1 MSEETGRLVTPWWY
15 WFVVI
20 LALLYSA
27 AGLAQLQY
35 LSQYSDPLWTEVG
48 YAVGQLFGAAG
59 ALSLLLRRA
68 WAQWLYLI
76 SLIGFSIQRFWF
88 AVLSGQLAELPSY
101 IPVTMFMVIVVP
113 LILIGFTRVALRRGW
128 VR

>member
-1 MSEETGRLVTPWWY
+1 MV
-15 WFVVI
+15 

-27 AGLAQLQY
+27 AGLTQLQY
-35 LSQYSDPLWTEVG
+35 LSQYSDPLWAEVG
-48 YAVGQLFGAAG
+48 YAIGQIFEAAG
-59 ALSLLLRRA
+59 SLGLLLRRA
-68 WAQWLYLI
+68 WAQWLYLT
-76 SLIGFSIQRFWF
+76 SLLGFSVQRFWF

-113 LILIGFTRVALRRGW
+113 LALIGFTRVALRRSW

>member
-1 MSEETGRLVTPWWY
+1 MPKETGRLATPWWY
-15 WFVVI
+15 WIVAIF
-20 LALLYSA
+20 ALLYSA

-35 LSQYSDPLWTEVG
+35 LLQYSDPLWTKVG

-59 ALSLLLRRA
+59 TLGLLLRRA

-76 SLIGFSIQRFWF
+76 SLIGFSVQRFWF

-113 LILIGFTRVALRRGW
+113 LILIGFTRLALCRSW